1 MSTVRSD
8 ESVAIC
14 TKCDNEQAATGLAV
28 RCVQCGEPLPQ
39 REAEARSP
47 HAREFGSNGAALGSD
62 RLFSRLTT
70 ALQWI
75 FGAWAVFAV
84 VGIAFRAI
92 ERSLLSRASANRF
105 SVSRAEALASDH
117 RIDTFAY
124 VAIAALVVTG
134 VVFIVW
140 FHRAYRK
147 TRELGGDMRY
157 SDGWAIGAWFIPIGW
172 LWIPKKLANDIWWG
186 TERPEYRTWRERPAL
201 LTSWWLAWVFAGVG
215 ARFFGNADDIDEGLR
230 VNLMALVDLAL
241 IFLAAVFALFV
252 VRQIGQRLAAR
263 STAVATLLAAE
274 SSPSTTTATP
284 RSNAAPHDAL
294 ASGRPQPWRLIGATV
309 AVVAIAVGTV
319 TAVSG
324 SSSSSET
331 HTRAKPVDTA
341 PAVSAGPAPPNFDRH
356 ESVGDAFAISVPNS
370 WMTVDLTA
378 PDVDQTLEQLKRT
391 NPEITDYLDQQKQS
405 GVDLSFVALDPAGQ
419 VLPAQLSVMRLPTD
433 GQSLDEGARQAQEV
447 VSTSSDLVGT
457 VDRKRVEL
465 PAGATQVLSFK
476 IRNSTPAGEATLVRT
491 MYVLGSGDSFYTVA
505 FGINNEQAPMTA
517 PTFEAIMRSLELTG

>member
-1 MSTVRSD
+1 VR
-8 ESVAIC
+8 
-14 TKCDNEQAATGLAV
+14 
-28 RCVQCGEPLPQ
+28 PP
-39 REAEARSP
+39 P
-47 HAREFGSNGAALGSD
+47 ARELDRDGAALGSD
-62 RLFSRLTT
+62 RLFCRLTT

-92 ERSLLSRASANRF
+92 ERSLLSRAAANRF

-117 RIDTFAY
+117 RVDTFAY
-124 VAIAALVVTG
+124 AAIAALVVTG
-134 VVFIVW
+134 IVFIVW
-140 FHRAYRK
+140 FHRAYRN
-147 TRELGGDMRY
+147 TRARGGEMRY
-157 SDGWAIGAWFIPIGW
+157 SDGWAIGAWFIPISW

-186 TERPEYRTWRERPAL
+186 TERPVYRAWRERSAL

-230 VNLMALVDLAL
+230 LNLLAMVDLAL
-241 IFLAAVFALFV
+241 FFLAAVFALFV
-252 VRQIGQRLAAR
+252 VRQIGQRLGAR

-309 AVVAIAVGTV
+309 AAVAIAVGTV
-319 TAVSG
+319 TAVS
-324 SSSSSET
+324 STSSSET
-331 HTRAKPVDTA
+331 HTRAKPVATA
-341 PAVSAGPAPPNFDRH
+341 PAVSAAPAPPDFDRH
-356 ESVGDAFAISVPNS
+356 ESVGDAFAISVPNA

-405 GVDLSFVALDPAGQ
+405 GVDLTFVALDPAGE

-447 VSTSSDLVGT
+447 ISTSSDLVGT

-476 IRNSTPAGEATLVRT
+476 IRNSTPAGEATLART

-517 PTFEAIMRSLELTG
+517 PTFEAIIRSLELPG